1 MSEVGTKENPLR
13 VAIVGAGPT
22 GFYTAEHLF
31 KRKELAVEVD
41 MFDSLPTPFGLVR
54 AGVAPDHQKIKSV
67 TKLYTRIAQNPS
79 FRFFGNVKF
88 GTDLSL
94 EDLQDHYHQIVFC
107 TGAQTDNY
115 LNIPGADLDGHHP
128 ATEFVAWYNGHPDF
142 RDLEFDLSQEKVAVI
157 GVGNVAIDVA
167 RILSLSHDELAKT
180 DIADYALEALSN
192 SGVKEVYII
201 GRRGPVQAKFTTP
214 EVKEIGDLEEADVFT
229 LPEEMELD
237 ELSQKQLESTAD
249 RGTARKVELLQSYSE
264 NIPTGKPKK
273 LVLRFLVSPVEMY
286 GDDKGHVTGMKL
298 VKNELYATDAGT
310 LRPRATEE
318 FEDLEAGLV
327 FRSIGYRGVPLPG
340 IPFNDSWGV
349 ILNEEG
355 RVIDPDTGEPIPGE
369 YTAGWIKRGPSG
381 VIGTNKPDALETVE
395 KMVEDLAAGVYL
407 HPTHPDGADA
417 LKLVEE
423 RQPDY
428 FSFADWEKLD
438 EIEVARGEE
447 TNRPRV
453 KFTTVKEMMEAV
465 GKQTAEPVA

>member
-1 MSEVGTKENPLR
+1 MSNVGTKENPLR
-13 VAIVGAGPT
+13 VAIIGAGPT

-31 KRKELAVEVD
+31 KRKDLAVEID
-41 MFDSLPTPFGLVR
+41 MYDSLPTPFGLVR

-67 TKLYTRIAQNPS
+67 TNLYTRIAQKPGY
-79 FRFFGNVKF
+79 RFFGNVKF
-88 GTDLSL
+88 GKDITL

-107 TGAQTDNY
+107 TGAQSDNY
-115 LNIPGADLDGHHP
+115 LNIPGADLEGHHP

-142 RDLEFDLSQEKVAVI
+142 RDRQFDLSQEKVAVI

-214 EVKEIGDLEEADVFT
+214 EVKELGELEEADVFT

-237 ELSQKQLESTAD
+237 ELSQKELESTAD
-249 RGTARKVELLQSYSE
+249 RGTARKVELLKSYAD
-264 NIPTGKPKK
+264 NKPTGKPKQ
-273 LVLRFLVSPVEMY
+273 LTLRFLVSPVEMY
-286 GDDKGHVTGMKL
+286 GDEQGRLTGMKL

-310 LRPRATEE
+310 LRPAATDQFEE
-318 FEDLEAGLV
+318 LEAGLV

-340 IPFNDSWGV
+340 IPFNQSWGV
-349 ILNEEG
+349 IYNEEG
-355 RVIDPDTGEPIPGE
+355 RIIDPDTNKPIVGE

-395 KMVEDLAAGVYL
+395 KMMEDLKEGSYL
-407 HPTHPDGADA
+407 HPSNPDAADA
-417 LKLVEE
+417 LKMVEE

-428 FSFADWEKLD
+428 FSFEDWEKLD

-447 TNRPRV
+447 QNRPRV

-465 GKQTAEPVA
+465 GKQAAEPVV